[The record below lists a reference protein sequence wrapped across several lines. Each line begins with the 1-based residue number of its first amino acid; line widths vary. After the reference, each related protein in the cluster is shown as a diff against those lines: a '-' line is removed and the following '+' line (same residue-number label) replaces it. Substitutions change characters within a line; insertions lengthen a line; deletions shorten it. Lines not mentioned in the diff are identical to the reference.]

1 MPKTGSFSLEI
12 DDKTFTKNAKKFL
25 TDLGKTEKEFVREQ
39 SSFLA
44 RDLAKYTPPY
54 VSFPTGNKNTVGTA
68 KDIKAGKDALA
79 MGLYSICHIRK
90 KKTINWARKAFG
102 NGPIMNKGR
111 QIASGVIDD
120 IETLSRW
127 HYGNRKA
134 NGRTKDVAKSDRP
147 FVYSAVFNKY
157 LRRRLQDVGVAK
169 ASFYKASLHLG
180 GKHNAVKAI
189 KLNLGKATGKGSI
202 KKDRDGYTGI
212 VSGLS
217 KGGYNT
223 KKYLPMIQKDRS
235 IKALK
240 RLRIL
245 ANDAARKAKLNDR

>member
-1 MPKTGSFSLEI
+1 M
-12 DDKTFTKNAKKFL
+12 
-25 TDLGKTEKEFVREQ
+25 
-39 SSFLA
+39 
-44 RDLAKYTPPY
+44 
-54 VSFPTGNKNTVGTA
+54 GNTNTVGTA
-68 KDIKAGKDALA
+68 KDIKAGKEALSI
-79 MGLYSICHIRK
+79 GLYSICHIRK
-90 KKTINWARKAFG
+90 KKSINWARKAFG
-102 NGPIMNKGR
+102 GGPIMSKGT

-120 IETLSRW
+120 VETLSRW

-134 NGRTKDVAKSDRP
+134 NGRTKDVAKKDRP

-202 KKDRDGYTGI
+202 KQGRHGYSGI

-223 KKYLPMIQKDRS
+223 KKHLPMIQKDRS

-245 ANDAARKAKLNDR
+245 ANQAAKESKMNDR